1 MQRSFSLLV
10 VTLTGVAVLLY
21 AALLRHGLAEGLT
34 ESFGPGLAYFLIV
47 ALIAEFMAVDFR
59 FGNDEQQPRASLAYL
74 PFLAGIVL
82 FPPHVSVGVVIAVVT
97 FSQAALRRK
106 RPLRLLYN
114 VSQATLS
121 AAVGALFYH
130 HVMGGIP
137 GLFAAAVLFFFVNI
151 VLTSIAISQL
161 RSTSFQEVF
170 GQFVGPNLGK
180 LGLDLLATPIVLVV
194 VVAYRYDPVS
204 LIVFL
209 PPLFLLHRA
218 FLSLEQLS
226 DAHIDL
232 VRVLVKAIETRDP
245 YTSGHSERVATMAK
259 EIAVAM
265 RLSASKIRMVERAAL
280 LHDLGKIDAEYSTVL
295 RKPMELSTE
304 ERAMIQTHTLRGAA
318 ILQQLRSMPQEIV
331 AAVLHHHEWYNGA
344 GYPDGIKG
352 ATIPLAARVIMLCD
366 SIDAMLSDRPYRKA
380 LPVEAV
386 RAEVL
391 RCAGTQFDP
400 SIVKV
405 VLNSDILERAQ
416 LRTAPEHTKDL
427 VGSACGFD

>member
-1 MQRSFSLLV
+1 MQRSFALLV
-10 VTLTGVAVLLY
+10 ASLACAAVLLY
-21 AALLRHGLAEGLT
+21 SGLFRQGLT
-34 ESFGPGLAYFLIV
+34 VGIAGSVGVGLVYFLIV

-59 FGNDEQQPRASLAYL
+59 FGNDKQQPRASLAYL
-74 PFLAGIVL
+74 PFLAGVVL
-82 FPPHVSVGVVIAVVT
+82 FPPHVSVGVVIVVVT
-97 FSQAALRRK
+97 FSQAVLRRNS
-106 RPLRLLYN
+106 PLRQVYN

-121 AAVGALFYH
+121 AAAAALFYH
-130 HVMGGIP
+130 HLIGGVP
-137 GLFAAAVLFFFVNI
+137 GLFAAAVVFFLVNI
-151 VLTSIAISQL
+151 VLTSIAISHL
-161 RSTSFQEVF
+161 RGSSFKEVF

-180 LGLDLLATPIVLVV
+180 LGLDLLATPIVLIV
-194 VVAYRYDPVS
+194 VVAYRYDPISV
-204 LIVFL
+204 IVFL

-259 EIAVAM
+259 DIAVKM
-265 RLSASKIRMVERAAL
+265 GLPASKIRMIERAAL

-295 RKPMELSTE
+295 RKPMELSAE

-318 ILQQLRSMPQEIV
+318 ILQQLRSMPQDIV
-331 AAVLHHHEWYNGA
+331 AAVLHHHEWYDGN
-344 GYPDGIKG
+344 GYPDRIAGVQ
-352 ATIPLAARVIMLCD
+352 IPLAARVIMLCD
-366 SIDAMLSDRPYRKA
+366 SVDAMLSDRPYRKA

-386 RAEVL
+386 RAEIR
-391 RCAGTQFDP
+391 RCSGTQFDP

-405 VLNSDILERAQ
+405 VLASTILERAK
-416 LRTAPEHTKDL
+416 LRTEAEQPKEL